1 MNYVLYS
8 IRLSEQ
14 SEINDV
20 RPSPKKNLLG
30 ESLTWYGN
38 IYEILN
44 GTR

>member
-8 IRLSEQ
+8 IKLSKQ

-20 RPSPKKNLLG
+20 SLSLKKNLLR

-38 IYEILN
+38 IYEKFN
-44 GTR
+44 GKR